1 MEGVASLP
9 SSGSMEPV
17 HGLLLNDVKQAFSGT
32 LSLQSL
38 LFYAVVC
45 LFEVISPA
53 FPLSFLSHALAQ
65 P

>member
-9 SSGSMEPV
+9 SSGSMELV
-17 HGLLLNDVKQAFSGT
+17 SGHLVNDVKQAFSGA

-38 LFYAVVC
+38 LFCAVGC

-53 FPLSFLSHALAQ
+53 FPLSFLSHALAR